1 MSWVDWSF
9 QISHLASVIFT
20 VDASLHVAMDKYAM
34 FAITCSED
42 FLDKYIKLITAEN
55 EKWQTHFAD
64 GEIYAQKS

>member
-1 MSWVDWSF
+1 
-9 QISHLASVIFT
+9 
-20 VDASLHVAMDKYAM
+20 MDKYAM
-34 FAITCSED
+34 FAITCSEN